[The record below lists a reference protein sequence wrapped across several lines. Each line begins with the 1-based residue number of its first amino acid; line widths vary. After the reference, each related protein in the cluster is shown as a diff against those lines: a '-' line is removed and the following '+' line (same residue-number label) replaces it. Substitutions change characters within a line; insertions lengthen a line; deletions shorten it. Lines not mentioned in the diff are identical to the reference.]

1 MQKCRKKVKSCL
13 KQVNSNKALAGKV
26 LQSLFTAGVVCVCT
40 FGGDNAAWAQ
50 DYNSQYGTD
59 LGGEYENVSVT
70 NESLDGNSNVTIG
83 VSRSAGLTVTDKAVV
98 KIVETGSSVR
108 SSSICRI
115 ANDGSGTAS
124 LTLKDADI
132 AIVGSKSSVIGFES
146 TAGQHKNTVTGEMN
160 ISVSSKTTAEVSSAP
175 KVVAGI
181 DVEGYYSR
189 KTNKA
194 ANSLKARNVKINLG
208 LAAGDKATVNTTG
221 VLTKGSYGNYI
232 GTTEIENAEIVI
244 SGSNGQSNET
254 VRGVWATQ
262 TDTGNTPALG
272 EDISSKQFYDNL
284 TVVTGTYATDMT
296 AYTQNAVQGGSE
308 LYGIQADNG
317 AEISVNDGLLI
328 NIDRQARKSGEESN
342 GVTGIEVTTN
352 AAVTGKSLQLDV
364 SSDTGAALGLLAH
377 KYMDDTEGKGRIT
390 LGETGG
396 ANLIKVTA
404 GGGNA
409 RAVVA
414 DAEGVITFKEQ
425 TELAA
430 QSTDYTE
437 TVSALNGGKVV
448 FEDTAVITA
457 TGTGYVYGVSTYFYD
472 SSVTEDSSIDFQKGV
487 YINAAG
493 GTAISAA
500 GNSDTSAEGIVTIN
514 QGSAAG
520 ANEVVIFGDI
530 ESDIKGVV
538 NVNLNTAGSVFN
550 GSTSLYDDG
559 VIKLAVTDG
568 AAWRLTG
575 TSSVTDLKAAAGGKI
590 DLSGDRGAFSTLAI
604 QKLTGT
610 GGSFIVDNDGT
621 DSDKITVAASDKGIH
636 GITINNISS
645 LVGKEL
651 KPENTFITVTG
662 DADFV
667 GETTYGGGIY
677 EYTPVLDSA
686 VAGGQK
692 NWYVRDLDSRVVGD
706 ALAVAGANAPLYY
719 AWVNGNGNLHSR
731 LGALHQNAEQGA
743 WARIFGG
750 KLDGNGFSDKYHT
763 YQVGYDIKAGNWKV
777 GAAYEY
783 TQGNV
788 KGSGS
793 SGENKIG
800 ALSLYGTLQQND
812 GAAWDIILKH
822 GRIYGDI
829 NTFIQYP
836 DSGDYET
843 DATSLSVE
851 YNKRIAQKNGMFF
864 EPQAQFTYGHIN
876 GNSYGTSK
884 NIAVANEGIDSLVG
898 RLGIAVGKQLEQGC
912 IYTKVSVLHEFYGD
926 GSASMQDRNGA
937 ALSNDF
943 DYGDTWLEVGIGG
956 NITLGKNFELYGDV
970 ERSFGGDVTKNWGA
984 NVGFRY
990 SF

>member
-1 MQKCRKKVKSCL
+1 M
-13 KQVNSNKALAGKV
+13 
-26 LQSLFTAGVVCVCT
+26 
-40 FGGDNAAWAQ
+40 
-50 DYNSQYGTD
+50 
-59 LGGEYENVSVT
+59 
-70 NESLDGNSNVTIG
+70 
-83 VSRSAGLTVTDKAVV
+83 
-98 KIVETGSSVR
+98 
-108 SSSICRI
+108 
-115 ANDGSGTAS
+115 
-124 LTLKDADI
+124 
-132 AIVGSKSSVIGFES
+132 
-146 TAGQHKNTVTGEMN
+146 
-160 ISVSSKTTAEVSSAP
+160 
-175 KVVAGI
+175 
-181 DVEGYYSR
+181 
-189 KTNKA
+189 
-194 ANSLKARNVKINLG
+194 
-208 LAAGDKATVNTTG
+208 
-221 VLTKGSYGNYI
+221 
-232 GTTEIENAEIVI
+232 
-244 SGSNGQSNET
+244 
-254 VRGVWATQ
+254 
-262 TDTGNTPALG
+262 
-272 EDISSKQFYDNL
+272 
-284 TVVTGTYATDMT
+284 
-296 AYTQNAVQGGSE
+296 
-308 LYGIQADNG
+308 
-317 AEISVNDGLLI
+317 
-328 NIDRQARKSGEESN
+328 
-342 GVTGIEVTTN
+342 
-352 AAVTGKSLQLDV
+352 
-364 SSDTGAALGLLAH
+364 
-377 KYMDDTEGKGRIT
+377 
-390 LGETGG
+390 
-396 ANLIKVTA
+396 
-404 GGGNA
+404 
-409 RAVVA
+409 
-414 DAEGVITFKEQ
+414 
-425 TELAA
+425 
-430 QSTDYTE
+430 
-437 TVSALNGGKVV
+437 
-448 FEDTAVITA
+448 
-457 TGTGYVYGVSTYFYD
+457 
-472 SSVTEDSSIDFQKGV
+472 
-487 YINAAG
+487 
-493 GTAISAA
+493 
-500 GNSDTSAEGIVTIN
+500 
-514 QGSAAG
+514 
-520 ANEVVIFGDI
+520 
-530 ESDIKGVV
+530 V

-575 TSSVTDLKAAAGGKI
+575 TSSVTDLNAAAGGKI

-956 NITLGKNFELYGDV
+956 NITLGKNCELYGDV
-970 ERSFGGDVTKNWGA
+970 ERSFGGDITKNWGA